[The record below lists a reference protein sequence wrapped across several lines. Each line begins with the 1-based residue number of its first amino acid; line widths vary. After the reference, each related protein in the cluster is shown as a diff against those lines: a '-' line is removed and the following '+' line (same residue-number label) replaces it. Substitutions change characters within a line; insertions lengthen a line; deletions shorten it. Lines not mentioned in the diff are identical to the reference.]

1 MAYGRPG
8 STLVEELNRLANG
21 GVLPPKTEWMDDEGA
36 ANKLATTLMG
46 DKYPD
51 SATRIGAQKTMAAIG
66 GASAPA
72 NF

>member
-1 MAYGRPG
+1 MGA
-8 STLVEELNRLANG
+8 TA
-21 GVLPPKTEWMDDEGA
+21 GA

-51 SATRIGAQKTMAAIG
+51 SATRMGAQKTMAAIG
-66 GASAPA
+66 GANAPA

>member
-1 MAYGRPG
+1 MGEIRAAMNP
-8 STLVEELNRLANG
+8 STVMGA
-21 GVLPPKTEWMDDEGA
+21 TAGA

-66 GASAPA
+66 GANAPA